1 MATEPRIPRESAERL
16 FLRTPRHATYNFN
29 QNAPS
34 LYRNQPRI
42 PFEFYVDFR
51 LNNTGPA
58 KAYVDRYFVSNDLQQ
73 IMPLVKS
80 VTMPSFKIETNPLNQ
95 YNRKRLSQ
103 TKITFD
109 PIKMVFHDVVDGKT
123 LKFWEMYYRYYFMD
137 GNEPGMNDTKN
148 VSQNN
153 GIYSTE
159 IKNTQNNTISRNIY
173 QPLPINTNVSP
184 TSTDGQKSN
193 LQNIVAD
200 VLENQNFGFNL
211 YQVQNIRN
219 LLVSIDIYQVHGG
232 RFNQITLVNPR
243 VSAFTHDTLDYSES
257 SKTLELSFT
266 FEYEYAYY
274 IIQNMPI
281 GGQEMN
287 NSSTMI
293 FFERGDYLEL
303 PKEQFNVTTEYVQ
316 TNNPALSDDNT
327 QYSYIG
333 TDVQTSLDT
342 VYGNQEEESCLYED
356 SILGPQTQTTLL
368 NSSSSISGL
377 TDVIPG
383 QFNTEFIAEAQVRPF
398 TSTAQRD
405 STMYVDVDRTAGN
418 A

>member
-342 VYGNQEEESCLYED
+342 VYGNQDEESCLYED